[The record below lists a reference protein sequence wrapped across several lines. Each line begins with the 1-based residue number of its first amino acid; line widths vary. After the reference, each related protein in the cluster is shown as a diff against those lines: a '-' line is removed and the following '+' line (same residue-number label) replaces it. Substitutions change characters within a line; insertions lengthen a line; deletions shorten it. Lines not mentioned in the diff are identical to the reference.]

1 MTTENQS
8 QPEIIRLSIVV
19 VVGVVLCLLSVVGL
33 SVVSGVY
40 WNA

>member
-1 MTTENQS
+1 MTTDNQR

-19 VVGVVLCLLSVVGL
+19 VVGVVLCLLAVVGL

>member
-1 MTTENQS
+1 MTIENQR
-8 QPEIIRLSIVV
+8 QPEIIGLSIVV
-19 VVGVVLCLLSVVGL
+19 VVGVVLCLLYVVGL

>member
-1 MTTENQS
+1 
-8 QPEIIRLSIVV
+8 V